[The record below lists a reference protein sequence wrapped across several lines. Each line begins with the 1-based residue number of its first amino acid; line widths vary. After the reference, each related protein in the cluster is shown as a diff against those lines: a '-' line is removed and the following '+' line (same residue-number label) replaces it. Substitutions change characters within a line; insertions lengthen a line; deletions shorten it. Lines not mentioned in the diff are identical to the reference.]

1 MQTFLDISDFREI
14 HFSEKKKKKAQL
26 SNRVVNANVHSYAFG
41 YTKYL

>member
-14 HFSEKKKKKAQL
+14 HFSEKKKAQL